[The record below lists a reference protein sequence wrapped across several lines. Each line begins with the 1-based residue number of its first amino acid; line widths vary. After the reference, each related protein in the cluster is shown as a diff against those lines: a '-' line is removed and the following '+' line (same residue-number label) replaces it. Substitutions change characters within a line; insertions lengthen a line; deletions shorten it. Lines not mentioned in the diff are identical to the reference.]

1 MKGKLNKHY
10 PSEPSEAGKMFNE
23 ATDDGLAKLLA
34 DLARNGDSNI
44 SLAVEDQDGSLGG
57 GGGEF
62 GGEVSAGGGLGA
74 DLASSLTGGAGGQ
87 PDLAALLSAISGVGS
102 GSKAGHMPESAKG
115 MPVPQ
120 GKPVELQI
128 KEAKMR
134 LLQKPGQL
142 LKSLKK

>member
-10 PSEPSEAGKMFNE
+10 PNEPSESGKLFNE

-34 DLARNGDSNI
+34 DLAKRGDSNI

-57 GGGEF
+57 GGGGF
-62 GGEVSAGGGLGA
+62 GGEVTGGLAGA
-74 DLASSLTGGAGGQ
+74 LDGAGGQ
-87 PDLAALLSAISGVGS
+87 PDLAAMLQAIGLGGPGLPKNGAS
-102 GSKAGHMPESAKG
+102 PEPKPG
-115 MPVPQ
+115 MPAPN

-128 KEAKMR
+128 KEAKLK

>member
-1 MKGKLNKHY
+1 MNGKLNKHY
-10 PSEPSEAGKMFNE
+10 PSEPSEAGKQFNE
-23 ATDDGLAKLLA
+23 ATDDGLMKLLA
-34 DLARNGDSNI
+34 DLAKNGDSNI

-62 GGEVSAGGGLGA
+62 GGEVPAGGGLGA
-74 DLASSLTGGAGGQ
+74 DLASSLTGGSGGQ
-87 PDLAALLSAISGVGS
+87 PDLAALLSAIGMGS
-102 GSKAGHMPESAKG
+102 PKPPPEGAKG

-128 KEAKMR
+128 KEAKMK

>member
-10 PSEPSEAGKMFNE
+10 PNEPSESGKMFNE

-34 DLARNGDSNI
+34 DLAKRGDSNI

-62 GGEVSAGGGLGA
+62 GGEVPASGGLGA
-74 DLASSLTGGAGGQ
+74 DLASALTGGSGSQ
-87 PDLAALLSAISGVGS
+87 PDLEEILSAIGMGGRGVS
-102 GSKAGHMPESAKG
+102 SEPKPG
-115 MPVPQ
+115 MPMPK

-128 KEAKMR
+128 KEAKLK